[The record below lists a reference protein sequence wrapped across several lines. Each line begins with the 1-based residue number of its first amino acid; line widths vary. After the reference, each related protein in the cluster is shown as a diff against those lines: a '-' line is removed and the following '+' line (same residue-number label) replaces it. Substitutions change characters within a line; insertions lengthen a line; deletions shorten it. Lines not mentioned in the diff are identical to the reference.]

1 MPKARVIPPRFKAP
15 TKHTVRSY
23 MSMDAQLTTA
33 RRGFDHIPDHRKR
46 TGKITLSDGLMS
58 VLAMFILKDPS
69 LLAFDERRQADA
81 GNLKKIFGIKQVPCD
96 THMRELLDPVN
107 PELLRPMF
115 RSVFSQF
122 QRGKALEPF
131 AFYRGHYLL
140 SIDGT
145 GSFSSSTLKSDSCSV
160 KKHRNGTETYYQQV
174 LGAAIVHPDFQEVIP
189 LCPEMIQRQ
198 DGATKNDCERNAA
211 RRLLPKVREDH
222 PRLKLIVIEDGLSS
236 NGPHIKDLKE
246 HNMRFI
252 LGAKPGD
259 HPLMFDSLSA
269 AIKQGTATTF
279 TQIDDK
285 NPEIIHTF
293 CFLNETTLN
302 QTHLDLKVNLLVY
315 EEYNTKTEK
324 LQRFSWV
331 TDLPITQ
338 ENAFTLM
345 RGGRAR
351 WKIENE
357 TFNTL
362 KNQGYNLEHNY
373 GLGKEH
379 LSEVFVMLMMLA
391 FLIDQTQQLTSA
403 LFRAVW
409 QKVGSK
415 RALWEQQRNLFHC
428 FDIDSMALLY
438 TAIVNGFRTGSLDII
453 YDDA

>member
-33 RRGFDHIPDHRKR
+33 RSGFDHIPDHRNR

-69 LLAFDERRQADA
+69 LLAFDERRKADA
-81 GNLKKIFGIKQVPCD
+81 DNLEQIFGIKQAPCD

-115 RSVFSQF
+115 SSVFSQL

-131 AFYRGHYLL
+131 AYYQGHYLI

-145 GSFSSSTLKSDSCSV
+145 GSFSSKTLKSDSCSI
-160 KKHRNGTETYYQQV
+160 KKHRDGTETYYQQV
-174 LGAAIVHPDFQEVIP
+174 LGVAIVHPDFQEVIP
-189 LCPEMIQRQ
+189 LCPEMIQKQ

-211 RRLLPKVREDH
+211 RRLLPKIREDH

-259 HPLMFDSLSA
+259 HPLLFHHVEK
-269 AIKQGTATTF
+269 AIEQGTATVF
-279 TQIDDK
+279 SSNDPEV
-285 NPEIIHTF
+285 PEITHTF
-293 CFLNETTLN
+293 RFMNGVPLNIASHGLLLNFLG
-302 QTHLDLKVNLLVY
+302 Y
-315 EEYNTKTEK
+315 EEHDARTNKTTH
-324 LQRFSWV
+324 FSWV
-331 TDLPITQ
+331 TDFTITR

-345 RGGRAR
+345 RGARAR

-403 LFRAVW
+403 LFRAAW

-428 FDIDSMALLY
+428 FNVDSMALLY
-438 TAIVNGFRTGSLDII
+438 TAIVNGFRTRRPDII